1 MFHGIIAAG
10 GVFSAASASCTA
22 EEFARQV
29 VQGGSGL
36 LVVSV
41 DKVDVGREAAGL
53 AGSGSER
60 VVVMGSEPE
69 WVVKSLDGDRNVDC
83 VAGPKLDKDYGGR
96 GVEEEFDCVVV

>member
-60 VVVMGSEPE
+60 VVVMGSGPE
-69 WVVKSLDGDRNVDC
+69 WVVKSLDGDKNVDC
-83 VAGPKLDKDYGGR
+83 VAGPKLEKDYGGR